1 MLELQSITLKNFMSV
16 GAVTQGVTFTEDP
29 LTLVLGNNI
38 DLGSNGSRNGTG
50 KTTLVNA
57 ISYALYG
64 TAITNIKRDNLINKT
79 NGKEMVVSLKFK
91 KDNHTYKIERGRR
104 PNKLK
109 FYVDNIEAKNGDT
122 KTDEAQGETRHT
134 QETIEDIIK
143 MSPVIFK
150 HILALNT
157 YTEPFLNMRAQ
168 DQREFIEDLLGI
180 TELSKKA
187 DILKEQIKETKDD
200 LLKEEY
206 NVKSIQDAN
215 EKIQTQIN
223 KAESRSEQW
232 NDNHTQNIND
242 YNTILNE
249 LGSININDEIEN
261 HKKLEIYNSKT
272 NDLRRYKREITQ
284 AKIHQQNY
292 ISSIESDGAN
302 LETAKNHQCYAC
314 GQDIHDDQHKTIV
327 DNLTEKIENTNTHL
341 NETERAI
348 NKLQSK
354 IDDTGDPG
362 KKPMTFYDDIESA
375 YTHQQSIST
384 TKADLQKEKEA
395 KNPHIEQIASLK
407 SGGLQQVS
415 YDTYNQFMDLKNHQ
429 EFLLKLLINK
439 DSFIRKS
446 IIEQNL
452 LYLNTRLDYYLT
464 KMGLPHE
471 VKFLNDLSVEI
482 TEIGRDLDFD
492 NLSRGEKNRLILS
505 LSWAFRD
512 IFENLNSPISLMFID
527 ELIDNGTDTNGVEAA
542 IAVLKKITRDRNKN
556 IFLISHRE
564 ELMGRVSNVLN
575 VVKENGFT
583 GFNKED
589 S

>member
-1 MLELQSITLKNFMSV
+1 MSV

-57 ISYALYG
+57 ISYALYR

-104 PNKLK
+104 PTKLK
-109 FYVDNIEAKNGDT
+109 FYVDNIETKDGDT
-122 KTDEAQGETRHT
+122 KTDEAQGEMRHT

-232 NDNHTQNIND
+232 NDNHTQNMND

-284 AKIHQQNY
+284 SKIHQQNY
-292 ISSIESDGAN
+292 ISSIETDGAN

-354 IDDTGDPG
+354 MDDTGDPG
-362 KKPMTFYDDIESA
+362 EKPITFYDDIESA

-384 TKADLQKEKEA
+384 TKTDLQKEKEA
-395 KNPHIEQIASLK
+395 ENPHIEQIASLK

-512 IFENLNSPISLMFID
+512 VFENLNSPISLMFID

-556 IFLISHRE
+556 IFLISHR
-564 ELMGRVSNVLN
+564 
-575 VVKENGFT
+575 
-583 GFNKED
+583 
-589 S
+589 

>member
-16 GAVTQGVTFTEDP
+16 GAVTQGVSFTEDP

-64 TAITNIKRDNLINKT
+64 SAITNIKRDNLINKT
-79 NGKEMVVSLKFK
+79 NGKDMVVSLKFK

-109 FYVDNIEAKNGDT
+109 FYVDNKEADNEDT
-122 KTDEAQGETRHT
+122 ATDEAQGEARHT
-134 QETIEDIIK
+134 QQVIEDIIK

-157 YTEPFLNMRAQ
+157 YTEPFLNMRTQ

-187 DILKEQIKETKDD
+187 EILKEQIKETKDD
-200 LLKEEY
+200 ILKEEY
-206 NVKSIQDAN
+206 NVKSILDSN

-223 KAESRSEQW
+223 KAVERSEQW
-232 NDNHTQNIND
+232 TKNHTQNIDD
-242 YNTILNE
+242 YTTILTE
-249 LGSININDEIEN
+249 LDSINITDEIKN

-284 AKIHQQNY
+284 LKIHQQNY
-292 ISSIESDGAN
+292 ISSIETDGDN

-314 GQDIHDDQHKTIV
+314 GQDIHDDQHKIIV

-341 NETERAI
+341 TETERAI

-354 IDDTGDPG
+354 TDSIGEPG
-362 KKPMTFYDDIESA
+362 EQPMTFYDDIESA
-375 YTHQQSIST
+375 YTHQQSINT
-384 TKADLQKEKEA
+384 TKTDLQKEEDIQ
-395 KNPHIEQIASLK
+395 NPHMEQIASLK
-407 SGGLQQVS
+407 VGGLQQVS
-415 YDTYNQFMDLKNHQ
+415 YDIYNQFIDLKNHQ

-439 DSFIRKS
+439 DSYIRKS

-512 IFENLNSPISLMFID
+512 IFENLTSPISLMFID
-527 ELIDNGTDTNGVEAA
+527 ELIDNGTDANGVEAA
-542 IAVLKKITRDRNKN
+542 IAVLKKMSRDRNKN

-564 ELMGRVSNVLN
+564 ELIGRVSNVLN

-583 GFNKED
+583 GFSKED

>member
-16 GAVTQGVTFTEDP
+16 GAVTQGVSFTEDP

-64 TAITNIKRDNLINKT
+64 SAITNIKRDNLINKT
-79 NGKEMVVSLKFK
+79 NGKDMVVSLKFK

-109 FYVDNIEAKNGDT
+109 FYVDNKEAGNENAV
-122 KTDEAQGETRHT
+122 DEAQGEARQT
-134 QETIEDIIK
+134 QKVIEDIVK

-157 YTEPFLNMRAQ
+157 YTEPFLNMRTQ

-187 DILKEQIKETKDD
+187 EILKEQIKETKDD

-206 NVKSIQDAN
+206 NVKSILDSN

-223 KAESRSEQW
+223 KAEERSDQW
-232 NDNHTQNIND
+232 KEKHTQNIND
-242 YNTILNE
+242 YNTILTE
-249 LGSININDEIEN
+249 LDSININDEIEN
-261 HKKLEIYNSKT
+261 HKKLEIYNTKT

-292 ISSIESDGAN
+292 VSSIESDGAN

-327 DNLTEKIENTNTHL
+327 DNLTEKIESTNTHL
-341 NETERAI
+341 TETERAI

-354 IDDTGDPG
+354 TDSIGEPG
-362 KKPMTFYDDIESA
+362 EQPMTFYDDIESA

-384 TKADLQKEKEA
+384 TKADLQKEEETQDP
-395 KNPHIEQIASLK
+395 NIEQITSLK
-407 SGGLQQVS
+407 VGGLQQVS

-439 DSFIRKS
+439 DSYIRKS

-512 IFENLNSPISLMFID
+512 IFENLTSPISLMFID

-542 IAVLKKITRDRNKN
+542 IAVLKKMTRDRNKN

-583 GFNKED
+583 GFNKEEA
-589 S
+589 

>member
-16 GAVTQGVTFTEDP
+16 GAVTQGVSFTEDP

-64 TAITNIKRDNLINKT
+64 SAITNIKRDNLINKT
-79 NGKEMVVSLKFK
+79 NGKDMVVSLKFK
-91 KDNHTYKIERGRR
+91 KDNHAYKIERGRR

-109 FYVDNIEAKNGDT
+109 FYVDNKEAGNDDAAV
-122 KTDEAQGETRHT
+122 DEAQGEARQT
-134 QETIEDIIK
+134 QKVIEDIVK

-187 DILKEQIKETKDD
+187 EILKEQIKETKDD

-206 NVKSIQDAN
+206 NVKSILDSN

-223 KAESRSEQW
+223 KAETRSDQW
-232 NDNHTQNIND
+232 KEKHTQNIND
-242 YNTILNE
+242 YNIILAE
-249 LGSININDEIEN
+249 LDSININDEIEN
-261 HKKLEIYNSKT
+261 HKKLEIYNTKT

-284 AKIHQQNY
+284 SKIHQQNY
-292 ISSIESDGAN
+292 ISSIETDGAN

-354 IDDTGDPG
+354 MDDTGDPG
-362 KKPMTFYDDIESA
+362 EKPITFYDDIESA

-384 TKADLQKEKEA
+384 TKADLQKEKETQ
-395 KNPHIEQIASLK
+395 NPHIEQIVSLK

-583 GFNKED
+583 GFSKED

>member
-16 GAVTQGVTFTEDP
+16 GAVTQGVSFTEDP

-64 TAITNIKRDNLINKT
+64 SAITNIKRDNLINKT
-79 NGKEMVVSLKFK
+79 NGKDMVVSLKFK
-91 KDNHTYKIERGRR
+91 KDNHAYKIERGRR

-109 FYVDNIEAKNGDT
+109 FYVDNKEAGNDDAAV
-122 KTDEAQGETRHT
+122 DEAQGETRQT
-134 QETIEDIIK
+134 QKVIEDIVK

-187 DILKEQIKETKDD
+187 EILKEQIKETKDD

-206 NVKSIQDAN
+206 NVKSILDSN

-223 KAESRSEQW
+223 KAETRSDQW
-232 NDNHTQNIND
+232 KEKHTQNIND
-242 YNTILNE
+242 YNIILAE
-249 LGSININDEIEN
+249 LDSININDEIEN
-261 HKKLEIYNSKT
+261 HKKLEIYNTKT

-284 AKIHQQNY
+284 SKIHQQNY
-292 ISSIESDGAN
+292 ISSIETDGAN

-314 GQDIHDDQHKTIV
+314 GQDIHDNQHKTIV

-354 IDDTGDPG
+354 MDDTGDPG
-362 KKPMTFYDDIESA
+362 EKPIIFYDDIESA

-384 TKADLQKEKEA
+384 TKADLQKEKETQ
-395 KNPHIEQIASLK
+395 NPHIEQIVSLK

-583 GFNKED
+583 GFSKED

>member
-16 GAVTQGVTFTEDP
+16 GAVTQGVSFTEDP

-64 TAITNIKRDNLINKT
+64 SAITNIKRDNLINKT
-79 NGKEMVVSLKFK
+79 NGKDMVVSLKFK

-109 FYVDNIEAKNGDT
+109 FYVDNKEAGNEDT
-122 KTDEAQGETRHT
+122 ATDEAQGEARHT
-134 QETIEDIIK
+134 QQVIEDIIK

-157 YTEPFLNMRAQ
+157 YTEPFLNMRTQ

-187 DILKEQIKETKDD
+187 EILKEQIKETKDD
-200 LLKEEY
+200 ILKEEY
-206 NVKSIQDAN
+206 NVKSILDSN

-223 KAESRSEQW
+223 KAVERSEQW
-232 NDNHTQNIND
+232 TKNHTQNIND
-242 YNTILNE
+242 YTIILTE
-249 LGSININDEIEN
+249 LDSINITNEIKN

-284 AKIHQQNY
+284 LKIHQQNY
-292 ISSIESDGAN
+292 ISSIETDGDN

-314 GQDIHDDQHKTIV
+314 GQDIHDDQHKIIV

-341 NETERAI
+341 TETERAI

-354 IDDTGDPG
+354 TDSIGEPG
-362 KKPMTFYDDIESA
+362 EQPMTFYDDIESA
-375 YTHQQSIST
+375 YTHQQSINT
-384 TKADLQKEKEA
+384 TKTDLQKEEDIQ
-395 KNPHIEQIASLK
+395 NPHMEQIASLK
-407 SGGLQQVS
+407 VGGLQQVS
-415 YDTYNQFMDLKNHQ
+415 YDIYNQFIDLKNHQ

-439 DSFIRKS
+439 DSYIRKS

-512 IFENLNSPISLMFID
+512 IFENLTSPISLMFID
-527 ELIDNGTDTNGVEAA
+527 ELIDNGTDANGVEAA
-542 IAVLKKITRDRNKN
+542 IAVLKKMSRDRNKN

-564 ELMGRVSNVLN
+564 ELIGRVSNVLN

-583 GFNKED
+583 GFSKED

>member
-16 GAVTQGVTFTEDP
+16 GAVTQGVSFTEDP

-79 NGKEMVVSLKFK
+79 NGKDMVVSLKFK
-91 KDNHTYKIERGRR
+91 KDDHSYKIERGRR

-109 FYVDNIEAKNGDT
+109 FYVDNKEEGNEDAT
-122 KTDEAQGETRHT
+122 TDEAQGEARHT
-134 QETIEDIIK
+134 QKVIEDIIK

-157 YTEPFLNMRAQ
+157 YTEPFLNMRTQ

-187 DILKEQIKETKDD
+187 EILKEQIKETKDN

-206 NVKSIQDAN
+206 NVKSIQDSN

-223 KAESRSEQW
+223 KAEERSEQW
-232 NDNHTQNIND
+232 EKNHTQNIDD
-242 YNTILNE
+242 YTTILTE
-249 LGSININDEIEN
+249 LDSINITDEIKN

-284 AKIHQQNY
+284 LKIHQQNY
-292 ISSIESDGAN
+292 ISSIETDGDN

-341 NETERAI
+341 TETERAI

-354 IDDTGDPG
+354 TDSIGDPG
-362 KKPMTFYDDIESA
+362 EQPVTFYDDIESA
-375 YTHQQSIST
+375 YTHQQSISAT
-384 TKADLQKEKEA
+384 TTDLQKELEIQ
-395 KNPHIEQIASLK
+395 NPHIEQIASLK
-407 SGGLQQVS
+407 VGGLQQVS

-439 DSFIRKS
+439 DSYIRKS

-512 IFENLNSPISLMFID
+512 IFENLTSPISLMFID
-527 ELIDNGTDTNGVEAA
+527 ELIDNGTDANGVEAA
-542 IAVLKKITRDRNKN
+542 IAVLKKMTRDRNKN

-564 ELMGRVSNVLN
+564 ELMGRESNVLN

-583 GFNKED
+583 GFNKEEA
-589 S
+589 

>member
-16 GAVTQGVTFTEDP
+16 GAVTQGVSFTEDP

-64 TAITNIKRDNLINKT
+64 SAITNIKRDNLINKT
-79 NGKEMVVSLKFK
+79 NGKDMVVSLKFK

-109 FYVDNIEAKNGDT
+109 FYVDNKEAGNDDAA
-122 KTDEAQGETRHT
+122 TDEAQGEARQT
-134 QETIEDIIK
+134 QGVIEGIIK

-157 YTEPFLNMRAQ
+157 YTEPFLNMRTQ

-187 DILKEQIKETKDD
+187 EILKEQIKETKDN

-206 NVKSIQDAN
+206 NVKSIQDSN

-223 KAESRSEQW
+223 KAEDRSKQW
-232 NDNHTQNIND
+232 EEKHTQIIND
-242 YNTILNE
+242 YNTILTE
-249 LGSININDEIEN
+249 LDSININDEIEN
-261 HKKLEIYNSKT
+261 HKKLEIYNTKT

-284 AKIHQQNY
+284 SKIHQQNY

-327 DNLTEKIENTNTHL
+327 DNLTEKIESTNTHL
-341 NETERAI
+341 TETERAI

-354 IDDTGDPG
+354 TDSIGEPG
-362 KKPMTFYDDIESA
+362 EQPMTFYDDIESA
-375 YTHQQSIST
+375 YTHQQSINT
-384 TKADLQKEKEA
+384 TKADLQKEEETQDP
-395 KNPHIEQIASLK
+395 NIEQITSLK
-407 SGGLQQVS
+407 VGGLQQVS

-439 DSFIRKS
+439 DSYIRKS

-512 IFENLNSPISLMFID
+512 IFENLTSPISLMFID

-542 IAVLKKITRDRNKN
+542 IAVLKKMTRDRNKN

-583 GFNKED
+583 GFNKEEA
-589 S
+589 

>member
-16 GAVTQGVTFTEDP
+16 GAVTQGVSFTEDP

-64 TAITNIKRDNLINKT
+64 SAITNIKRDNLINKT
-79 NGKEMVVSLKFK
+79 NGKDMVVSLKFK
-91 KDNHTYKIERGRR
+91 KDDHTYKIERGRR

-109 FYVDNIEAKNGDT
+109 FYVDNKEAGNDDAAI
-122 KTDEAQGETRHT
+122 DEAQGEARHT
-134 QETIEDIIK
+134 QKVIEDIVK

-187 DILKEQIKETKDD
+187 EILKEQIKETKDD

-206 NVKSIQDAN
+206 NVKSILDSN

-223 KAESRSEQW
+223 KAEERSKQW
-232 NDNHTQNIND
+232 EEKHTQIIND
-242 YNTILNE
+242 YNTILTE
-249 LGSININDEIEN
+249 LDNININDEIEN

-272 NDLRRYKREITQ
+272 NDLRQYKREITQ
-284 AKIHQQNY
+284 LKRHQQNY
-292 ISSIESDGAN
+292 ISSIETDGAN
-302 LETAKNHQCYAC
+302 LDTAKNHQCYAC

-341 NETERAI
+341 TETEQAI
-348 NKLQSK
+348 SKLQNK
-354 IDDTGDPG
+354 IDNIGDPG
-362 KKPMTFYDDIESA
+362 DKPITFYNDIESA
-375 YTHQQSIST
+375 YTHQQSISA
-384 TKADLQKEKEA
+384 TKTDLQKEEETQD
-395 KNPHIEQIASLK
+395 PHIEQIASLK
-407 SGGLQQVS
+407 VGGLQQVS

-439 DSFIRKS
+439 DSYIRKS

-512 IFENLNSPISLMFID
+512 IFENLTSPISLMFID

-542 IAVLKKITRDRNKN
+542 IAVLKKMTRDRNKN

-564 ELMGRVSNVLN
+564 ELIGRVSNVLN

-583 GFNKED
+583 GFSKED